1 VKKKINITTLG
12 CSKNLVDSEI
22 LATHLK
28 KFNYE
33 ILFDAPVNSAKIA
46 IINTCGFINDA
57 KKESIDTIMDFVA
70 AKQNNEIEKVI
81 VIGCLSGRYKKELK
95 KEIKEV
101 DGFFGTNDL
110 QLILKTLNAKYY
122 ENLLGERIISTPS
135 HYAYLK
141 ISEGCNRACSFC
153 AIPMIRGKHISE
165 PIEKIVQQAEYLTQY
180 GVKELMMISQDT
192 SFYGKDLYNKYSLR
206 ELTEELIKIEKLEWL
221 RLHYLYPSEILE
233 PVLDLMAQ
241 SPKICNYIDIPFQHI
256 SDKILKSMKRGHSE
270 KSIRNLVEMFR
281 KKVPDAAI
289 RTTLIVGY
297 PGETEKDF
305 QKLVN
310 FVQETKFERLGVFT
324 YSEEEGTSA
333 ALLKDNVPK
342 KEKQKRMEE
351 IMLIQS
357 NISLEKNLQ
366 KTGKTFKVIV
376 DRQEQDFFVGRTQ
389 YDSPE
394 VDNEVLIKKDKNIKI
409 GNFYNVKITNA
420 EEYDLYGHL
429 V

>member
-1 VKKKINITTLG
+1 MKKKINITTLG